1 VSKPR
6 IYVAIT
12 TFFPLVGGAEIQ
24 THALCKSLREKGYE
38 ATIVTLR
45 HKRAWLPY
53 EVIEGVPVMR
63 IAGLLLNNRERW
75 LRLLQRLLYLLAMLQ
90 MSLTLWRH
98 RKHYDVL
105 QVCQFSLLV
114 LPLALLCRFVH
125 KPMII
130 RVISA
135 GAEKPTK
142 TRNQATLIAG
152 PIDPTVPWLQVDG
165 QTWVDGDLYG
175 LERAGKTV
183 VRFMQSLLERIQVVV
198 IVLSSRMSNYLANH
212 DLRLPDVQIIP
223 NGVNITRFRPLDDNN
238 AFVVDGRAQVVICVS
253 KMRYEKGIDVLL
265 QAWRLVH
272 ERAPEAR
279 LVIVGSGPIQA
290 QFENMANALGIA
302 DKVEFAGL
310 QSDVPKQ
317 LHRGSIGVL
326 PSRWEGMPNALLE
339 AMACG
344 LACVATAV
352 SGSEDIIQHGYNG
365 LLVEPE
371 DYEGM
376 AQALLSLLQD
386 PELVQKYGQA
396 ARITTEKHYSLEHI
410 TNRYIELYNRLTDQ
424 SQQAAND
431 TQQSESCQLIS

>member
-6 IYVAIT
+6 IYVTIT

-24 THALCKSLREKGYE
+24 THALCKSLHEKGYE

-75 LRLLQRLLYLLAMLQ
+75 PRLLQRLLYLLAMLQ
-90 MSLTLWRH
+90 MGLTLWRN
-98 RKHYDVL
+98 RKHYDLL
-105 QVCQFSLLV
+105 QVCQFSFLV
-114 LPLALLCRFVH
+114 LPLALLCRIAH

-152 PIDPTVPWLQVDG
+152 PIDPTVPWLQVDQ

-183 VRFMQSLLERIQVVV
+183 VRFMQSLLKRIQVVV
-198 IVLSSRMSNYLANH
+198 IVLSSRMNNYLAGH
-212 DLRLPDVQIIP
+212 DLRFLDTQIIP
-223 NGVNITRFRPLDDNN
+223 NGVDITRFRPSYDIDT
-238 AFVVDGRAQVVICVS
+238 FVEDGRKQTVICVS
-253 KMRYEKGIDVLL
+253 RMRFEKGIDVLL

-272 ERAPEAR
+272 EQTPDAR
-279 LVIVGSGPIQA
+279 LIIVGYGAIRA
-290 QFENMANALGIA
+290 QLECMAGALCIA
-302 DKVEFAGL
+302 DSVEFAG
-310 QSDVPKQ
+310 QQTDIPAQ
-317 LHRGSIGVL
+317 LHRGTIGVL

-352 SGSEDIIQHGYNG
+352 SGSEDIIQSGYNG
-365 LLVEPE
+365 LLVEPQ

-376 AQALLSLLQD
+376 AQALLTLLGD
-386 PELVQKYGQA
+386 PELVEKYGLA
-396 ARITTEKHYSLEHI
+396 ARVTTEKHYSLEHI
-410 TNRYIELYNRLTDQ
+410 TNMYIELYERLTTHGQQVVND
-424 SQQAAND
+424 SQL
-431 TQQSESCQLIS
+431 SENHQLIS